1 MQINVDKEDIINMI
15 KGGGTHGSYS
25 WLNWLE
31 SNGYARYYDQ
41 YGKMDWNEE
50 NLRKLSIE
58 ELYKLYA
65 DMKTKS
71 KCDRPVSVKK
81 ADETEGMATAALL
94 QLLNFK

>member
-41 YGKMDWNEE
+41 YGKMNWNEE
-50 NLRKLSIE
+50 KRCKYICLRIGVKAYPFYFL
-58 ELYKLYA
+58 LY
-65 DMKTKS
+65 S
-71 KCDRPVSVKK
+71 NRI
-81 ADETEGMATAALL
+81 
-94 QLLNFK
+94 